1 MVYCNVIYT
10 GLPLRLFGTLVFFW
24 WIPEASET
32 QYCCTLYLTAT
43 LFTIVRVDSLGPIQG
58 RTL

>member
-1 MVYCNVIYT
+1 MVYCNVICT
-10 GLPLRLFGTLVFFW
+10 GLPLRLLGALVFFW

-43 LFTIVRVDSLGPIQG
+43 LFTIVRADSLGPI
-58 RTL
+58 